1 MDVITWLPKDKGLG
15 YNVILCN
22 VTNNSNQ
29 INPQQISSV
38 QLIFFFFFES
48 DKNKQ
53 QKQTCNVQFLSMIF
67 KLSFKHL
74 GPYY

>member
-22 VTNNSNQ
+22 VTNNSNK

-38 QLIFFFFFES
+38 QLIFFFLES

-53 QKQTCNVQFLSMIF
+53 HKNKHVMCSFFL
-67 KLSFKHL
+67 
-74 GPYY
+74 